1 MSELVIKGTI
11 KSIGDV
17 QVVSEKFQKVEF
29 VVLTDDKYPKN
40 VAFQVTNDKI
50 DNFIKY
56 NSEGQ
61 EVEVKFNAES
71 KEFNGRWF
79 TNLTA
84 WRVQSVGDN
93 SQQQP
98 TQEQAPAPVQ
108 SVPPP
113 VEGDSD
119 ELPF

>member
-1 MSELVIKGTI
+1 MSELMIKGTI

-84 WRVQSVGDN
+84 WRVQSVGEN
-93 SQQQP
+93 SHQQP
-98 TQEQAPAPVQ
+98 KQQAQSFAPVQ
-108 SVPPP
+108 SVPQ
-113 VEGDSD
+113 EKDGDK
-119 ELPF
+119 LPF

>member
-29 VVLTDDKYPKN
+29 VIITDGKYPKL

-61 EVEVKFNAES
+61 VVEVKFNVES

-93 SQQQP
+93 AQP
-98 TQEQAPAPVQ
+98 TQEQTSETIYSA
-108 SVPPP
+108 PP
-113 VEGDSD
+113 VEGENSD
-119 ELPF
+119 FPF

>member
-17 QVVSEKFQKVEF
+17 QVVSEKFKKVEF
-29 VVLTDDKYPKN
+29 VVLTDDQYPKN
-40 VAFQVTNDKI
+40 VAFQVINDKI

-61 EVEVKFNAES
+61 VVEVKFNAES

-79 TNLTA
+79 TNLNA
-84 WRVQSVGDN
+84 WRVQSVGND
-93 SQQQP
+93 SQQ
-98 TQEQAPAPVQ
+98 APQQQAPVQ
-108 SVPPP
+108 SVAPP
-113 VEGDSD
+113 VENDES

>member
-17 QVVSEKFQKVEF
+17 QVVSETFKKVEF

-40 VAFQVTNDKI
+40 VAFQVINDKI
-50 DNFIKY
+50 DDFIKY

-61 EVEVKFNAES
+61 VVEVKFNAES

-79 TNLTA
+79 TNLNA
-84 WRVQSVGDN
+84 WRVQSVGND
-93 SQQQP
+93 SQQAPQ
-98 TQEQAPAPVQ
+98 QQAPAAVQ
-108 SVPPP
+108 SVPLA
-113 VEGDSD
+113 EGDKD
-119 ELPF
+119 QLPF

>member
-29 VVLTDDKYPKN
+29 VIVTDDKYPKS

-61 EVEVKFNAES
+61 LVEVKFNAES

-84 WRVQSVGDN
+84 WRVQSVGEN
-93 SQQQP
+93 SQQPQ
-98 TQEQAPAPVQ
+98 QEPVPQPVQ
-108 SVPPP
+108 SVPP
-113 VEGDSD
+113 EKESD
-119 ELPF
+119 TLPF

>member
-29 VVLTDDKYPKN
+29 VIVTDDKYPKS

-61 EVEVKFNAES
+61 LVEVKFNAES

-84 WRVQSVGDN
+84 WRVQSAGEI
-93 SQQQP
+93 QQE
-98 TQEQAPAPVQ
+98 TAIQAPAPVQ
-108 SVPPP
+108 SAPKA
-113 VEGDSD
+113 ESD
-119 ELPF
+119 LNLPF

>member
-17 QVVSEKFQKVEF
+17 QVVSEKFKKVEF
-29 VVLTDDKYPKN
+29 VVLTDDQYPKN
-40 VAFQVTNDKI
+40 VSFQVINDKI

-61 EVEVKFNAES
+61 VVEVKFNAES

-79 TNLTA
+79 TNLNA
-84 WRVQSVGDN
+84 WRVQSVGNDSQQPQAPQQQAPSAVQSIAPPAADN
-93 SQQQP
+93 S
-98 TQEQAPAPVQ
+98 
-108 SVPPP
+108 
-113 VEGDSD
+113 D
-119 ELPF
+119 LPF

>member
-29 VVLTDDKYPKN
+29 VIVTDDKYPKS

-61 EVEVKFNAES
+61 LVEVKFNAES

-93 SQQQP
+93 SQHPQ
-98 TQEQAPAPVQ
+98 QEQVPQPVQ
-108 SVPPP
+108 SVPTA
-113 VEGDSD
+113 EKDS
-119 ELPF
+119 ESLPF